1 MRSDKK
7 KKKKVRIKWGRFLLS
22 LFVLCAVVLAGLLF
36 WPLPSK
42 PAENEVPANN
52 TVDPEP
58 PKVQTEFPLRI
69 RCVGDIMT
77 HGRNIVGAEQG
88 DGTYDFS
95 DNYVYVDKYLK
106 NADVTLGNFETTFS
120 GKKPYDGYP
129 RFNAPEILAKNVF
142 DAGIDVAFT
151 SNNHMLDTGL
161 AGALNTVKVLREAG
175 FDTVVGTRTDTND
188 PRSAIKEVSG
198 VKIGFVAFT
207 YETRIVNGSR
217 TMNGSTMDKNA
228 PDYINSFRYDN
239 GKIYKEHEENI
250 LKEIQWCKDNG
261 AELIVCYFH
270 WGTEYKST
278 PDQVDKDLAKKCA
291 EAGADIIFASHP
303 HIMQPIETIEVEVP
317 YPPEPE
323 PEPQP
328 EPEPEPVVEEKESW
342 IIRLRKAF
350 GLIKEEPEPELEPEP
365 EPQPEPEPKPTHWT
379 KTVPVFYSMGNFVSN
394 QRYETLRGGSA
405 AESRAARWTER
416 GFIANVDLVYNKET
430 GEVTY
435 KDISAIPTYVDR
447 YSSGGKYRFC
457 IIPLMDNDEIAANEI
472 LKKSGNV
479 TRAQE
484 AMKAIREFLGEEYI
498 YRGTN

>member
-1 MRSDKK
+1 MRSDK
-7 KKKKVRIKWGRFLLS
+7 KKKKVRIKWGRFVLS

-42 PAENEVPANN
+42 PAENTVPANN
-52 TVDPEP
+52 TKEPDP

-77 HGRNIVGAEQG
+77 HDRNIVGANNG
-88 DGTYDFS
+88 DGTFDFS
-95 DNYVYVDKYLK
+95 DNYVYVEKYLK
-106 NADVTLGNFETTFS
+106 DADVALGNFETTFS
-120 GKKPYDGYP
+120 GKPPFKGYP
-129 RFNAPEILAKNVF
+129 RFNAPDILAKNVL

-161 AGALNTVKVLREAG
+161 PGALRTVEVLREAG
-175 FDTVVGTRTDTND
+175 FDTVVGTRTDTNA

-239 GKIYKEHEENI
+239 GKIYQEHEDNI

-291 EAGADIIFASHP
+291 EAGADMIFASHP
-303 HIMQPIETIEVEVP
+303 HIMQPIEVIEVEVP
-317 YPPEPE
+317 YPLPAE

-328 EPEPEPVVEEKESW
+328 EPEPKPAAEEKESW
-342 IIRLRKAF
+342 MIRLRKAF
-350 GLIKEEPEPELEPEP
+350 GLIKEEPQPEVTEPEP
-365 EPQPEPEPKPTHWT
+365 EVTEPEPRPTTWT

-394 QRYETLRGGSA
+394 QRYETLRNGSA
-405 AESRAARWTER
+405 AESKAARWTER
-416 GFIANVDLVYNKET
+416 GFIANVDLVLNKET
-430 GEVTY
+430 GEITY
-435 KDISAIPTYVDR
+435 KNISAIPTYVDR

-457 IIPLMDNDEIAANEI
+457 IIPLIDNEQLAANEI
-472 LKKSGNV
+472 LQKSGNV
-479 TRAQE
+479 KRAQE
-484 AMKAIREFLGEEYI
+484 ALQAIKEFLGDEYI
-498 YRGTN
+498 FK

>member
-7 KKKKVRIKWGRFLLS
+7 KKKKVRIKWGRFILS
-22 LFVLCAVVLAGLLF
+22 LFVVCAVVLAGLLF

-42 PAENEVPANN
+42 PAENEVPVNN
-52 TVDPEP
+52 TVEPDP

-106 NADVTLGNFETTFS
+106 DADVTLGNFETTFS

-161 AGALNTVKVLREAG
+161 PGALNTVKVLREAG

-217 TMNGSTMDKNA
+217 TMNGSTMAKEA

-350 GLIKEEPEPELEPEP
+350 GLIKEEPQPEPEPEP

>member
-1 MRSDKK
+1 MRSDK
-7 KKKKVRIKWGRFLLS
+7 KKKKVRIKWGRFILS
-22 LFVLCAVVLAGLLF
+22 LFVVCAVVLAGLLF

-42 PAENEVPANN
+42 PAGNEVPANN

-95 DNYVYVDKYLK
+95 DNYVYVEKYLK
-106 NADVTLGNFETTFS
+106 DADVTLGNFETTFS

-175 FDTVVGTRTDTND
+175 FDTVVGTRTDTNA

-239 GKIYKEHEENI
+239 GKIYQEHEDNI

-291 EAGADIIFASHP
+291 EAGADMIFASHP

-317 YPPEPE
+317 YPLPAE

-328 EPEPEPVVEEKESW
+328 EPEPEPAAEEKESW

-350 GLIKEEPEPELEPEP
+350 GLIKEEPQPEVTEPEP
-365 EPQPEPEPKPTHWT
+365 EVTEPEPRPTTWT

-416 GFIANVDLVYNKET
+416 GFIANVDLVLNKET
-430 GEVTY
+430 GEITY
-435 KDISAIPTYVDR
+435 KNISAIPTYVDR

-457 IIPLMDNDEIAANEI
+457 IIPLIDNDQLAANEI
-472 LKKSGNV
+472 LQKSGNV
-479 TRAQE
+479 KRAQE
-484 AMKAIREFLGEEYI
+484 ALQAIKDFLGDEYI
-498 YRGTN
+498 FK

>member
-1 MRSDKK
+1 MRHS

-36 WPLPSK
+36 WPLPDK
-42 PAENEVPANN
+42 PSGNDTPANN

-58 PKVQTEFPLRI
+58 VPAQTEFPLRI

-77 HGRNIVGAEQG
+77 HGRNIVGAEQA

-106 NADVTLGNFETTFS
+106 NADVTLANFETTFS

-142 DAGIDVAFT
+142 DAGVDVAFT

-175 FDTVVGTRTDTND
+175 FDTVVGSRLDTSE

-217 TMNGSTMDKNA
+217 TMNGSTMDKDA
-228 PDYINSFRYDN
+228 PDYINSFRYEN
-239 GKIYKEHEENI
+239 GKINQEHLDNI

-261 AELIVCYFH
+261 AELIVAYFH

-278 PDQVDKDLAKKCA
+278 PDQVDKDLAKLCA
-291 EAGADIIFASHP
+291 ENGVDIIFASHP
-303 HIMQPIETIEVEVP
+303 HIMQPVEIIEVEVA
-317 YPPEPE
+317 YPAEPEPE
-323 PEPQP
+323 PEP
-328 EPEPEPVVEEKESW
+328 EP
-342 IIRLRKAF
+342 
-350 GLIKEEPEPELEPEP
+350 
-365 EPQPEPEPKPTHWT
+365 
-379 KTVPVFYSMGNFVSN
+379 
-394 QRYETLRGGSA
+394 
-405 AESRAARWTER
+405 
-416 GFIANVDLVYNKET
+416 
-430 GEVTY
+430 
-435 KDISAIPTYVDR
+435 
-447 YSSGGKYRFC
+447 
-457 IIPLMDNDEIAANEI
+457 
-472 LKKSGNV
+472 
-479 TRAQE
+479 
-484 AMKAIREFLGEEYI
+484 
-498 YRGTN
+498 